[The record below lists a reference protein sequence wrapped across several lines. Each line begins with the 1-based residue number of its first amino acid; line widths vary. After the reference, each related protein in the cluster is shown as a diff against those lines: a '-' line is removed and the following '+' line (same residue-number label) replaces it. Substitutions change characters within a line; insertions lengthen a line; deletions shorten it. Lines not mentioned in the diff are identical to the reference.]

1 MCEKMKVICID
12 IGHGGSDSGA
22 IGVNGL
28 KEKDYNL
35 LIGERVIN
43 YLKNYD
49 VKVVTTRE
57 SDDFISLEK
66 RVDISNNNNCD
77 LFISIHCNAHTNN
90 ESNGFETYSYTGNT
104 DLQKLVHKNILN
116 RIPSLKDR
124 GIKKASYYVLKYTKA
139 KAVLIECG
147 FITNKSDY
155 EVLLNNIDNFALS
168 ICQSIVTF
176 IGLKQTDNRELY
188 RVVVGSYSV
197 KENAYNMVK
206 QLEKDGYKPYITKA
220 TI

>member
-1 MCEKMKVICID
+1 MKTICID
-12 IGHGGSDSGA
+12 AGHGGSDSGA
-22 IGVNGL
+22 IGVNDL

-35 LIGERVIN
+35 ILGDKVIN

-49 VKVVTTRE
+49 VKVVKTRE
-57 SDDFISLEK
+57 SDEFISLEK
-66 RVDISNNNNCD
+66 RVEISNKNKCD
-77 LFISIHCNAHTNN
+77 LFISIHCNAHTNKTA
-90 ESNGFETYSYTGNT
+90 NGFETYSFTGNS
-104 DLQKLVHKNILN
+104 DLQKLIHKNILN

-139 KAVLIECG
+139 KAVLIECA

-155 EVLLNNIDNFALS
+155 EILINNIDNFALS

-176 IGLKQTDNRELY
+176 LGLKQMDNREVY
-188 RVVVGSYSV
+188 RVCVGSYTI
-197 KENAYNMVK
+197 KENAQNMLK
-206 QLEKDGYKPYITKA
+206 QLEKDGYKPFITKA

>member
-1 MCEKMKVICID
+1 MKKICID
-12 IGHGGSDSGA
+12 CGHGGSDSGA
-22 IGVNGL
+22 IGVNNI

-35 LIGERVIN
+35 ALGERIIELLEN
-43 YLKNYD
+43 YN
-49 VKVVTTRE
+49 VEIITTRNK
-57 SDDFISLEK
+57 DNYVSLEERVK
-66 RVDISNNNNCD
+66 TSNDNNVDI
-77 LFISIHCNAHTNN
+77 FISIHCNAHTNEN
-90 ESNGFETYSYTGNT
+90 ANGFETYTYTGNSE
-104 DLQKLVHKNILN
+104 LQKLTHKNILN

-155 EVLLNNIDNFALS
+155 KILMDNIENFALS
-168 ICQSIVTF
+168 ITKSIVTYL
-176 IGLKQTDNRELY
+176 GLTQRDNREVY
-188 RVVVGSYSV
+188 RVVVGSYSI
-197 KENAYNMVK
+197 KDNAQNMVK

>member
-1 MCEKMKVICID
+1 MKVICID
-12 IGHGGSDSGA
+12 CGHGGSDSGA
-22 IGVNGL
+22 VGVNGL

-35 LIGERVIN
+35 LIGEKVIN

-66 RVDISNNNNCD
+66 RVDVSNKNNCD

-90 ESNGFETYSYTGNT
+90 ESNGFETYSYSGNS
-104 DLQKLVHKNILN
+104 DLQKLIHKNILN
-116 RIPSLKDR
+116 RIPSLRDR
-124 GIKKASYYVLKYTKA
+124 GIKKASYYVLKYTKT

-155 EVLLNNIDNFALS
+155 EILLNNIDNFALS
-168 ICQSIVTF
+168 ICQSIVSF
-176 IGLKQTDNRELY
+176 LSLKQTNNRDLY
-188 RVVVGSYSV
+188 RVVVGSYSI
-197 KENAYNMVK
+197 KENAQNMIK

>member
-1 MCEKMKVICID
+1 MKTICID
-12 IGHGGSDSGA
+12 CGHGGSDSGA
-22 IGVNGL
+22 VGVNGL

-35 LIGERVIN
+35 LIGKRVVN

-66 RVDISNNNNCD
+66 RVNMSNKNNCD
-77 LFISIHCNAHTNN
+77 LFISIHCNAHTN
-90 ESNGFETYSYTGNT
+90 ESANGFETYSYTGNS
-104 DLQKLVHKNILN
+104 DLQKLIHKNILN
-116 RIPSLKDR
+116 RISSLKDR

-139 KAVLIECG
+139 SAVLIECG

-155 EVLLNNIDNFALS
+155 KILLNNIDNIALAIS
-168 ICQSIVTF
+168 QSIVVF
-176 IGLKQTDNRELY
+176 LGLKQMDNRELY

-197 KENAYNMVK
+197 KENAQNMVK
-206 QLEKDGYKPYITKA
+206 QLEKDGYKPFITKA

>member
-1 MCEKMKVICID
+1 MICVD
-12 IGHGGSDSGA
+12 IGHGDSDSGA

-35 LIGERVIN
+35 LIGEKVIN
-43 YLKNYD
+43 YLKNYN
-49 VKVVTTRE
+49 VKVVATRE
-57 SDDFISLEK
+57 SDEFISLEK
-66 RVDISNNNNCD
+66 RVEISNKNNCD
-77 LFISIHCNAHTNN
+77 LFISIHCNAHSNK
-90 ESNGFETYSYTGNT
+90 EANGFETYTYNGNS

-124 GIKKASYYVLKYTKA
+124 GLKKASYYVLKYTNA
-139 KAVLIECG
+139 RAILIECG

-155 EVLLNNIDNFALS
+155 EILLNNIDNFALS

-176 IGLKQTDNRELY
+176 LGLKQVDNRELY
-188 RVVVGSYSV
+188 RVVVGSYTI
-197 KENAYNMVK
+197 KENAQNMVE
-206 QLEKDGYKPYITKA
+206 QLEKDGYKPFILKA

>member
-1 MCEKMKVICID
+1 MKTICID
-12 IGHGGSDSGA
+12 SGHGGSDSGA

-35 LIGERVIN
+35 LIGEKVIN

-49 VKVVTTRE
+49 IKVVTTRE
-57 SDDFISLEK
+57 LDEFISLEK
-66 RVDISNNNNCD
+66 RVDISNKNNCD
-77 LFISIHCNAHTNN
+77 LFISIHCNAHSNKTA
-90 ESNGFETYSYTGNT
+90 NGFETYSYTGNSE
-104 DLQKLVHKNILN
+104 LQKLIHKNILN

-139 KAVLIECG
+139 NAVLIECG

-155 EVLLNNIDNFALS
+155 EILLNNIDNFALS

-176 IGLKQTDNRELY
+176 MGLKQIDNRELY
-188 RVVVGSYSV
+188 RVIVGSYSV
-197 KENAYNMVK
+197 KENAQNMVK

>member
-1 MCEKMKVICID
+1 MYEKMKVICID

-35 LIGERVIN
+35 LICEKVIN

-49 VKVVTTRE
+49 VKVVSTRE
-57 SDDFISLEK
+57 SDEFISLEK
-66 RVDISNNNNCD
+66 RVNISNKNKCD
-77 LFISIHCNAHTNN
+77 LFISIHCNAHINN
-90 ESNGFETYSYTGNT
+90 EANGFETYSYSGNT
-104 DLQKLVHKNILN
+104 DLQKLIHKNILN

-155 EVLLNNIDNFALS
+155 EILLDNVDNFALS

-176 IGLKQTDNRELY
+176 LGLKQIDNREVY
-188 RVVVGSYSV
+188 RVCVGSYTI
-197 KENAYNMVK
+197 KENAQNMLK
-206 QLEKDGYKPYITKA
+206 QLQKDGYKPFITKA

>member
-1 MCEKMKVICID
+1 MKVICID
-12 IGHGGSDSGA
+12 NGHGGSDSGA

-35 LIGERVIN
+35 LIGEKVIN

-49 VKVVTTRE
+49 VKVVPTRQ
-57 SDDFISLEK
+57 SDEYISLEK
-66 RVDISNNNNCD
+66 RVDISNKNNCD
-77 LFISIHCNAHTNN
+77 LFISIHCNAHTNEN
-90 ESNGFETYSYTGNT
+90 ANGFETYSYNGNS
-104 DLQKLVHKNILN
+104 DLQKIIHKNILN

-139 KAVLIECG
+139 KAILIECG
-147 FITNKSDY
+147 FITNNSDCKI
-155 EVLLNNIDNFALS
+155 LLNNIDSFALS
-168 ICQSIVTF
+168 ICQSVVTF
-176 IGLKQTDNRELY
+176 LGLKQIDNRELY
-188 RVVVGSYSV
+188 RVVVGSYTV
-197 KENAYNMVK
+197 KENAQNMVS